1 MKMTPEET
9 LLIERDCGRL
19 VVEAVYCADRQ
30 DYAGL
35 AALFTADG
43 TLGRPGGGA
52 PLVGRETIQKS
63 YEGRP
68 ATRITRHLC
77 TNIRVTVESAERA
90 RGLTYVLLFTGNSAE
105 PAPDHFGRT
114 ADAKQL
120 VGEFEDEFERT
131 PQGWR
136 IRARQARFLLHT

>member
-9 LLIERDCGRL
+9 LLIERDCERL

-43 TLGRPGGGA
+43 SLGRPGGGA

-90 RGLTYVLLFTGNSAE
+90 RGLTYVLLFTGSSAE
-105 PAPDHFGRT
+105 PPPDHFGRT

-131 PQGWR
+131 PHGWR
-136 IRARQARFLLHT
+136 IRGRQARFLLHT

>member
-9 LLIERDCGRL
+9 LQIERTCERL
-19 VVEAVYCADRQ
+19 VLDAGYLTDHQ
-30 DYAGL
+30 DYAGY
-35 AALFTADG
+35 AALFAPEG
-43 TLGRPGGGA
+43 TLSRPGGA
-52 PLVGRETIQKS
+52 PLVGPAAIQKS
-63 YEGRP
+63 YESRP

-77 TNIRVTVESAERA
+77 TNILVTVESAERA
-90 RGLTYVLLFTGNSAE
+90 RALTYVLLFTGNSTE
-105 PAPDHFGRT
+105 PAPDHFGRA

-136 IRARQARFLLHT
+136 IQSRQARFVLHT